1 MLAFFAKKTCHISGL
16 FFFNAAYLPSLQ
28 NSFFWSSLPS
38 FQKACHFSDNLF
50 NLPRDLFFFTD
61 PAYPLFKKLAIFPL
75 MFAQEFLFL
84 MILHI
89 LEIPFNL
96 SGTSFLSLLKAWQ
109 VFDNLLCLFKSFAS
123 NKSCF
128 FSAKSMPVFRSKLPV
143 FDHPAFRMFKKIAKT
158 FNNLFFLLEYFF
170 SFLIRPSHFSKSL
183 QIFRQPVVF
192 FWKMF
197 PFLADPSFSQSK
209 NLAVISDNSPIF

>member
-1 MLAFFAKKTCHISGL
+1 
-16 FFFNAAYLPSLQ
+16 
-28 NSFFWSSLPS
+28 
-38 FQKACHFSDNLF
+38 
-50 NLPRDLFFFTD
+50 
-61 PAYPLFKKLAIFPL
+61 

-89 LEIPFNL
+89 LEIPFNLSGTSFLSLLKAWQVFDNLLYLFKSFASYKSCVFSTKTSHIFEIPFYL